1 MTDAILEINGLAR
14 SFGETKAVTACS
26 FEAAAGTVHSILGEN
41 GSGKSTTVKI
51 LSGVLSPDNGTV
63 MVAHQQIT
71 KFTPGAARRVGVSTV
86 FQELLNVPGR
96 SVLDNVLLGEPGWFR
111 HRLSHRERAEVV
123 RRHLGRLGLTDLD
136 LDQQVGGLPLST
148 QQLVAIARSLAT
160 EPKVLIL
167 DEATSAIDVEARDLL
182 FAALR
187 EELERG
193 TLVLYISHRMEEIV
207 HLADAVTVL
216 HNGATVASVYGTDI
230 NEANLLDLMVSAGA
244 AAHD

>member
-1 MTDAILEINGLAR
+1 VRA
-14 SFGETKAVTACS
+14 FGETKALTACS
-26 FEAAAGTVHSILGEN
+26 FEGAAGTIHSILGEN

-63 MVAHQQIT
+63 TVAGQQVT
-71 KFTPGAARRVGVSTV
+71 KFTPGAARRAGVSTV
-86 FQELLNVPGR
+86 FQELLNVPSR

-111 HRLSHRERAEVV
+111 HRLSRRERAELA
-123 RRHLGRLGLTDLD
+123 RRHLDRLGLTDLD
-136 LDQQVGGLPLST
+136 LDQGVGGLPLST

-167 DEATSAIDVEARDLL
+167 DEASSALDVKARDLL
-182 FAALR
+182 FSVLR

-193 TLVLYISHRMEEIV
+193 ILALYISHRMEEIA

-216 HNGATVASVYGTDI
+216 HNGATVTSVYGADI
-230 NEANLLDLMVSAGA
+230 NEANLLDLMLSAGA
-244 AAHD
+244 TAHD

>member
-1 MTDAILEINGLAR
+1 MTDAILEVNGLAR
-14 SFGETKAVTACS
+14 AFGETKALTACTL
-26 FEAAAGTVHSILGEN
+26 EAAAGTIHSILGEN

-63 MVAHQQIT
+63 TVAGQQVA
-71 KFTPGAARRVGVSTV
+71 KFTPGTARRIGVSTV
-86 FQELLNVPGR
+86 FQELLNVPSR
-96 SVLDNVLLGEPGWFR
+96 SVLDNVLLGEPGLFR
-111 HRLSHRERAEVV
+111 HRLSRRERTEVAG
-123 RRHLGRLGLTDLD
+123 RHLGRLGLTDLD
-136 LDQQVGGLPLST
+136 LDQQVGGLPLSA

-167 DEATSAIDVEARDLL
+167 DEASSALDVKARDQL
-182 FAALR
+182 FAVLR

-193 TLVLYISHRMEEIV
+193 ILVLYISHRMEEIV
-207 HLADAVTVL
+207 RLADAVTVL
-216 HNGATVASVYGTDI
+216 HNGATVTSVYAADI